1 MAPMPPALRT
11 AMARSG
17 VKPAKAIPAQAKGWA
32 TPNRSVKRVATDW
45 IVDIAVSFEAGF
57 QR

>member
-1 MAPMPPALRT
+1 MGFNL
-11 AMARSG
+11 
-17 VKPAKAIPAQAKGWA
+17 AIPAQAKGWA